1 MQIQAV
7 TADCDTCQQC
17 QLLGQYVPNIAR
29 QVQGL
34 TGGHFITCTMIPMG
48 GDGRESAVKAVLW
61 AWGKNC
67 IAYDGTRGTTCR
79 DLSRCGHRLHCMFMP
94 MVCNTG
100 QVYLSVGTGC
110 QGLQDNHRHGQVE
123 IMLNATRF
131 ALRLVTES
139 AYLCL
144 DLGISL
150 FVNCHAWGLP
160 ASYKGRG
167 LPVSL
172 VEVQRLMTA

>member
-7 TADCDTCQQC
+7 AADCDTCQQC

-48 GDGRESAVKAVLW
+48 GDRRESAVKAVLW

-67 IAYDGTRGTTCR
+67 IAYDETRGTTCR
-79 DLSRCGHRLHCMFMP
+79 DLPRCGHRLHCMCMP

-110 QGLQDNHRHGQVE
+110 QGLQDNHRHRQVG

-131 ALRLVTES
+131 VLRLATES

-150 FVNCHAWGLP
+150 CVDCHMWGLAHVVKRAWAVCLYGKSP
-160 ASYKGRG
+160 
-167 LPVSL
+167 
-172 VEVQRLMTA
+172 